1 MNLYSFFIKN
11 DLTFIAKCR
20 KIKSNLKGNNMIK
33 TRTAIAGVVFA
44 TMINGFI
51 SINMFKNQSKFYS
64 NEVDKLLASNDKLH
78 TELEEFY
85 KYGVEVNVTMYQP
98 VYPQTDNSPDIT
110 ADGTKIRISKASEYK
125 FVALSRNLLKRWGG
139 PFDYGDFI
147 LIKGTKNKDGV
158 YQVRDT
164 MNPKWV
170 NVVDILES
178 INVKPYKYENVHIYK
193 MNWTDNL
200 ALINN
205 DKQS

>member
-1 MNLYSFFIKN
+1 MNI
-11 DLTFIAKCR
+11 IR
-20 KIKSNLKGNNMIK
+20 KIKSNSKGNNMIT
-33 TRTAIAGVVFA
+33 TRTAIAGVVFV

-51 SINMFKNQSKFYS
+51 SINMFKQQSKFYS
-64 NEVDKLLASNDKLH
+64 NEVDKLLTSNEKLH

-85 KYGVEVNVTMYQP
+85 QYGIEVNVTMYQP
-98 VYPQTDNSPDIT
+98 VYPQTDMTPNIT
-110 ADGTKIRISKASEYK
+110 ADGTKIRISKASDYK

-147 LIKGTKNKDGV
+147 LVKGTKNKDGV

-178 INVKPYKYENVHIYK
+178 ENVVPYKYENVHIYK

-200 ALINN
+200 QLIQNN
-205 DKQS
+205 KS

>member
-51 SINMFKNQSKFYS
+51 SINMFKNQSEFYS
-64 NEVDKLLASNDKLH
+64 NEVDKLLVSNDKLH

-110 ADGTKIRISKASEYK
+110 ADGTRIRISKASEYK

>member
-11 DLTFIAKCR
+11 DLTFIAICR

-51 SINMFKNQSKFYS
+51 SINMFKNQSEFYS
-64 NEVDKLLASNDKLH
+64 NEVDKLLVSNDKLH

-110 ADGTKIRISKASEYK
+110 ADGTRIRISKASEYK

-147 LIKGTKNKDGV
+147 LIKGTKTKDGV